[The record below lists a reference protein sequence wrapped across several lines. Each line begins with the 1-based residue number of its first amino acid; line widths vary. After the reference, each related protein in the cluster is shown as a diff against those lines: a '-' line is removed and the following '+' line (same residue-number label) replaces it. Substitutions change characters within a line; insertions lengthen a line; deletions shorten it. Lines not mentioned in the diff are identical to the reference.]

1 MGLSVTAGYLTALS
15 RPFPARPPV
24 SASLQR
30 TAAGLLAFL
39 GIAVLSGWI
48 SATMQGYPYFIL

>member
-1 MGLSVTAGYLTALS
+1 MIAGHLTAVS
-15 RPFPARPPV
+15 RRFPARPPV

-39 GIAVLSGWI
+39 GIAVLFGWV
-48 SATMQGYPYFIL
+48 SATMQGCPYFVL